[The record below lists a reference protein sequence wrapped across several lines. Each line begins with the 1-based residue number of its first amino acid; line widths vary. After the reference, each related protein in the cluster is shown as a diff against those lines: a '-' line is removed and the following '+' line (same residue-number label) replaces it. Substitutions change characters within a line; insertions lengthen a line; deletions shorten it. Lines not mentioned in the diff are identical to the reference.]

1 MSLSISFVG
10 KQFSNEGMIFACLHS
25 IEKLLVGRS
34 QNHSCISI
42 HLSPKGPR
50 PYKGMHAFADVFR
63 LTVQIKIG
71 WQETKSFHGDKRG
84 AKFFFK
90 IAKRIEFCF
99 PCIKHAF
106 VSKLISSSKDHCEY
120 CIKKEL
126 HICFDHCK
134 NLCYTICAK
143 FFPKKDK
150 VLYLKI
156 FIVKKGFIPRFF
168 KIYANVQLLAAKRLY

>member
-10 KQFSNEGMIFACLHS
+10 KQFSNEGIIFACFHS
-25 IEKLLVGRS
+25 IEKLLEGRS
-34 QNHSCISI
+34 QNHLCISI
-42 HLSPKGPR
+42 QLSPKGPR
-50 PYKGMHAFADVFR
+50 PYKGMHAFDDIFR
-63 LTVQIKIG
+63 LIVQIKIG
-71 WQETKSFHGDKRG
+71 WQATESFHGDKRE

-90 IAKRIEFCF
+90 IAKRIELCF

-156 FIVKKGFIPRFF
+156 FIVKNGF
-168 KIYANVQLLAAKRLY
+168 